1 MKIFTLNC
9 KGNLVV
15 AKQPLVMGILNIT
28 DDSFYDGGKYSTE
41 KAVLLKAEQMIKD
54 GAAIIDI
61 GAMSSRPGSVIVNE
75 QEELKK
81 LTAAVSLIYRNF
93 PEIPLSIDTFRA
105 KVAEEAIRMGASIVN
120 DISGGQEEP
129 EIMEI
134 AAKYNCPFIIMHRL
148 GDFTT
153 MHQKSE
159 YNELITDIFDYFT
172 LQIDK
177 AVKIGIKDVI
187 IDLGFGFSKTIDQ
200 NYTLLKNLSV
210 FEQLNK
216 PILAGLSRKSMLYKL
231 LDTNPDQALNATTV
245 VNTIALQ
252 NGAGILRVHDVKEA
266 IECVKIFNHLQKV

>member
-1 MKIFTLNC
+1 M
-9 KGNLVV
+9 V

-41 KAVLLKAEQMIKD
+41 KAVLLKAEQLIKD

-177 AVKIGIKDVI
+177 AVKFGIKDVI